1 MSSLRPVTV
10 ITGASAGIGV
20 ALAHVFARNG
30 HELVLVARRQDR
42 LDALADEIAAAG
54 KFRSLPRPVPVS
66 LDLQKAGAVSE
77 LAALL
82 AAKGLEPRYVVN
94 NAGFG
99 LVGVAAS
106 LNRDEQLAM
115 IDLNVRV
122 LTELSLAFV
131 PSLARHRGG
140 ILNVGSIAGFL
151 PGPGM
156 AVYYA
161 TKAYV
166 LSFSEALHSELKP
179 RGVRVTVLCP
189 GPVPTEFAA
198 RAGLKEGLAPGILTQ
213 SAEAVAAAGYRGLM
227 RGSRTVVPGLANRM
241 VTILIRI
248 VPRRLLLRAVDSR
261 QSRRRSA
268 QRT

>member
-1 MSSLRPVTV
+1 MNGLRPVTV

-20 ALAHVFARNG
+20 ALARVFARNG
-30 HELVLVARRQDR
+30 HALALVARREDR
-42 LDALADEIAAAG
+42 LRALADEIAATGSPKPLLIVA
-54 KFRSLPRPVPVS
+54 
-66 LDLQKAGAVSE
+66 DLQRSDAARGIGEA
-77 LAALL
+77 LAAQG
-82 AAKGLEPRYVVN
+82 AEPQFMVN

-99 LVGVAAS
+99 LVGTAAA
-106 LNRDEQLAM
+106 LDRGEQLAM
-115 IDLNVRV
+115 IDVNMRA
-122 LTELSLAFV
+122 LTDLSLAFV
-131 PSLARHRGG
+131 DSLARHRGG
-140 ILNVGSIAGFL
+140 ILNVGSMAGFL

-166 LSFSEALHSELKP
+166 LSFSEALHSELKS

-198 RAGLKEGLAPGILTQ
+198 RAGLSDSMAPGILTQ
-213 SAEAVAAAGYRGLM
+213 SAERVAEAGYRGLM
-227 RGSRTVVPGLANRM
+227 QGRRMIVPGLANKL
-241 VTILIRI
+241 VTLLIR
-248 VPRRLLLRAVDSR
+248 VFPRRLLLAIVDRR

>member
-20 ALAHVFARNG
+20 ALARVFAKNG
-30 HELVLVARRQDR
+30 HELALIARREDR
-42 LDALADEIAAAG
+42 LRALADEIAATGA
-54 KFRSLPRPVPVS
+54 RRPIVIAV
-66 LDLQKAGAVSE
+66 DLQKHGMARTIGDALTAQGA
-77 LAALL
+77 
-82 AAKGLEPRYVVN
+82 EPQFVVN

-99 LVGVAAS
+99 LVGTAS
-106 LNRDEQLAM
+106 TLVHDEQLQM

-131 PSLARHRGG
+131 ESLARNKGG
-140 ILNVGSIAGFL
+140 LLNVGSMPGFL

-166 LSFSEALHSELKP
+166 LSFTEALHSELRP
-179 RGVRVTVLCP
+179 RGIRVAVLCP

-198 RAGLKEGLAPGILTQ
+198 RAGLTAGMAPGILTQ
-213 SAEAVAAAGYRGLM
+213 SADDVAEAGYRGLM
-227 RGSRTVVPGLANRM
+227 DGHRTIVPGTLNKFI
-241 VTILIRI
+241 TIMIRLI
-248 VPRRLLLRAVDSR
+248 PRRLILKFVDAR

-268 QRT
+268 QQT